1 MEAGRYR
8 HRLSCMTSHLA
19 SPTAKVVRPHT
30 FLQLRFFDFAGA
42 QAEATPELAQRHVSI
57 AEYGTSENVDP
68 LLQQM
73 AEHDLFSHAVELE
86 AYGMTVVPP
95 EKLAWKPD
103 FAERLMA
110 AIVRTC
116 EQRNDVVIGDPLT
129 SEIRDP
135 EGKLGANSWD
145 LIEEDPSFVEA
156 ATNPVALTLIR
167 WPVVYGGAT
176 WIIKRPGKPAA
187 DDPAALGLARPAA
200 RIGKHRAHV
209 QRVHLVHR
217 LRAAGVLQDGPT
229 VFVPGD
235 LPMRTCRACPLALT
249 GASL

>member
-1 MEAGRYR
+1 
-8 HRLSCMTSHLA
+8 MT
-19 SPTAKVVRPHT
+19 
-30 FLQLRFFDFAGA
+30 AGA

-135 EGKLGANSWD
+135 EGKLGQNSWD

-167 WPVVYGGAT
+167 WLCGQSVVYGGAT
-176 WIIKRPGKPAA
+176 WIIKRPSKPAA
-187 DDPAALGLARPAA
+187 DDQPLAMALHSDSHGLPPGSGN
-200 RIGKHRAHV
+200 IAHMCNASILCTDYV
-209 QRVHLVHR
+209 S
-217 LRAAGVLQDGPT
+217 GEDGPT
-229 VFVPGD
+229 VFVPGNN
-235 LPMRTCRACPLALT
+235 LHMRTCRVSLALT
-249 GASL
+249 GASLQGATSSDGPRCRTRPSPWATTRASRRSR